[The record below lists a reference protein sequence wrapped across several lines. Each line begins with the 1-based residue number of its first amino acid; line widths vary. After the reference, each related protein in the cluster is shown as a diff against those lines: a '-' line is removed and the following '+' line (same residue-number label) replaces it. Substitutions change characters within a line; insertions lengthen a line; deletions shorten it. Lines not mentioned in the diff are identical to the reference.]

1 MRVPPVPI
9 PNTAVKPHRAESTWR
24 ATAWQDR
31 SSPGF
36 FYARTSFMQKCWR
49 FLVLVGRKLRKVEGG
64 TCNVGERMFF
74 RGAYLSVLS
83 LRAGIRLGSNFLFFL
98 AFGFLK

>member
-9 PNTAVKPHRAESTWR
+9 PNTEVKPHRAESTWR

-36 FYARTSFMQKCWR
+36 FYANYARDSLGWKR
-49 FLVLVGRKLRKVEGG
+49 GILFLRLSSVDANMRV
-64 TCNVGERMFF
+64 
-74 RGAYLSVLS
+74 YLIQYSYL
-83 LRAGIRLGSNFLFFL
+83 NF
-98 AFGFLK
+98 

>member
-9 PNTAVKPHRAESTWR
+9 PNTEVKPHRAESTWR

-36 FYARTSFMQKCWR
+36 FYARTSFIWIVRAFFGFGGAKA
-49 FLVLVGRKLRKVEGG
+49 EGV

-83 LRAGIRLGSNFLFFL
+83 MRSCIRLGSIFLFFL
-98 AFGFLK
+98 AVGFLK

>member
-9 PNTAVKPHRAESTWR
+9 PNTEVKPHRAESTWR
-24 ATAWQDR
+24 ATAWEDR

-36 FYARTSFMQKCWR
+36 FGF
-49 FLVLVGRKLRKVEGG
+49 VGGAKAEGG

-83 LRAGIRLGSNFLFFL
+83 FRACIRLGSGFRFFL